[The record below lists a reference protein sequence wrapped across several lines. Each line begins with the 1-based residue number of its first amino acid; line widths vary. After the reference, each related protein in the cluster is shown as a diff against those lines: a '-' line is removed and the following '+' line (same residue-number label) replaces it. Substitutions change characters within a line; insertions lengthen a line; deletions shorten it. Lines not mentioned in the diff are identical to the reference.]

1 MKKFWSALF
10 YDSVVI
16 LTRLAAYW
24 PTGGIKGYG
33 RRNVPKQG
41 PIIIAPNHVSHLDPP
56 AVALTCPRRLRFM
69 AKEELFHNPL
79 FGAILRACR
88 AFPVKRGTGDT
99 EAIRWTLASLERG
112 EAVLMFPEGTR
123 GDTRQLGFVNR
134 GIVMIAKRSGAKI
147 VPVAIVGTH
156 KKMPRG
162 SKLRWGFVRVVYG
175 EPFTYGDIVARV
187 GNEKEAREALIAE
200 WERQII
206 EMAGRYGW
214 ELKNAPKTQPTTSPS
229 CPETSNEAKP
239 PSPV

>member
-1 MKKFWSALF
+1 MKKFWSDLF
-10 YDSVVI
+10 YDAVVI
-16 LTRLAAYW
+16 LVRWLAYW

-33 RRNVPKQG
+33 RQNVPRRG
-41 PIIIAPNHVSHLDPP
+41 PVIIAPNHVSHLDPP

-69 AKEELFHNPL
+69 AKEELFHNPF
-79 FGAILRACR
+79 FGCILRACR
-88 AFPVKRGTGDT
+88 AFPVRRGAGDT

-147 VPVAIVGTH
+147 VPVALVGTH
-156 KKMPRG
+156 TKMPKG
-162 SKLRWGFVRVVYG
+162 SRWKRGFVRVVFG
-175 EPFTYGDIVARV
+175 EPFTYEDIAAKTA
-187 GNEKEAREALIAE
+187 NDKEAREALVAE

-206 EMAGRYGW
+206 EMAGQYGW
-214 ELKNAPKTQPTTSPS
+214 TLKSAPKSQPTTAPNR
-229 CPETSNEAKP
+229 PGTSSEEKP